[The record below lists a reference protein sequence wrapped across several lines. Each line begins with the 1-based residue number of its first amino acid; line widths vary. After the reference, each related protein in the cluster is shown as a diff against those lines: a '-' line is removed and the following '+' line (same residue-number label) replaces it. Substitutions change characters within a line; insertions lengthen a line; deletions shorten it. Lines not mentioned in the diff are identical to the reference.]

1 VTLTNIKSQAQMD
14 NKPASIGKNKL
25 YRLVFLLAPSAVTIN
40 VKLALLLS
48 LSAPAAINAY
58 SEQE

>member
-1 VTLTNIKSQAQMD
+1 MD